1 MDLQNKMCVH
11 KNIYTVFT
19 VLIIFYSGYVQAYD
33 FFQPESDST
42 LLDTDQLLDQSDLNL
57 EQRRLAIEHDDEVN
71 NYNVLK
77 NEFYS
82 NERWVIYNYTAY
94 DTGQLQNKNSNGF
107 TNHINI
113 QDLSIS
119 VGYGV
124 NYSVNPRLKIGYE
137 YVSSFP
143 YDRGQLIRFF
153 TIYLF

>member
-1 MDLQNKMCVH
+1 MCVH

-19 VLIIFYSGYVQAYD
+19 ALIIFYSGYVQAYD

-42 LLDTDQLLDQSDLNL
+42 LLDTGQLLDQSDLNL

-94 DTGQLQNKNSNGF
+94 DTGQLQNKNSSGF

-137 YVSSFP
+137 YISSFP